1 MISTSFDEIKDVFEL
16 TAKYETPENI
26 LGIFDIHF
34 TLLAPKIPYL
44 QKSCIEKHQDIF
56 DEIFSPLSLI
66 EQDVA
71 IALAYL
77 LETKFLSDENIPYIL
92 NNLQKK
98 GMRFIALTAALS
110 GAIENI
116 SLIEELLYT
125 LLKAQ
130 NIEFSNSF
138 PNLQHYAFKNLVL
151 YRGTYPVFHKGILL
165 SNGEKSKLTKGQVL
179 YDFLKHTKYH
189 PKVIIF
195 IDDKYEHLRDVQKSI
210 KDLNPDIRFIGI
222 EYQGARKL
230 EKNIEIDKKKFL
242 EFWSYW
248 ANKALKSKHNGEI

>member
-1 MISTSFDEIKDVFEL
+1 MISSSFDEIKDIFDL
-16 TAKYETPENI
+16 TVKHENPENI

-44 QKSCIEKHQDIF
+44 QKSYIEKHQNIF
-56 DEIFSPLSLI
+56 NKILSALSSI
-66 EQDVA
+66 EQD
-71 IALAYL
+71 ITLALAYL
-77 LETKFLSDENIPYIL
+77 LETKYLPDENIPYIL
-92 NNLQKK
+92 NNLQRK
-98 GMRFIALTAALS
+98 GMRLIALSAAPS
-110 GAIENI
+110 GTIENI

-125 LLKAQ
+125 LLRAQ
-130 NIEFSNSF
+130 NIEFSSSF
-138 PNLQHYAFKNLVL
+138 PKLQQHTFTNLMP

-195 IDDKYEHLRDVQKSI
+195 IDDKHEHLKDVQKSL
-210 KDLNPDIRFIGI
+210 KNLNPNIRFIGI

-230 EKNIEIDKKKFL
+230 EKNIEINKKKFL

-248 ANKALKSKHNGEI
+248 ANKALKSKHKGEI